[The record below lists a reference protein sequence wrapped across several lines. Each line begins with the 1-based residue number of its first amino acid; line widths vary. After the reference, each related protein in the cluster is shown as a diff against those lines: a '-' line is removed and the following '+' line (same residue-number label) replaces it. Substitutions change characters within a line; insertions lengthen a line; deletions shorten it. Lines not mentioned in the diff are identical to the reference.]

1 MIVLRSKSR
10 TSRAALVMAS
20 LAVVGVAAA
29 GCGRS
34 STDVER
40 GSGGQTGGGP
50 ASATSSPSAAA
61 AGDFGSVK
69 NVCAPG
75 PGTAGSGRGISGD
88 TIRIGVLGD
97 PGSTATPGLGQEFF
111 DVADAFTKWCNA
123 AGGINGRK
131 IVVDKLDAKLFNVG
145 AQIITACQK
154 DFMLV
159 GGGNALDAP
168 GVKPRLDCK
177 LGQIPGYTVSP
188 EATNAGLQVGPTAS
202 TPLHYEAGVLRL
214 LADAYPESKQG
225 LGIAGSSLASL
236 TPQGLRAQEA
246 WTRLGYKVSTLQ
258 ARPALVDNY
267 RSWMEQFKS
276 AGAKADFEIV
286 GTNAQP
292 VLTAIKDTGFE
303 PSFLLFGQSV
313 YNRKTVEAAKQIGD
327 IPPSYINLQN
337 VPWELADQFPTVA
350 LAKKIMTDEFGNPD
364 LDAFSALG
372 FNAWLLWAQ
381 SATACG
387 DNLTQDCIL
396 QKAGS
401 QTAWTAGDWF
411 GPTDTTPGKHDY
423 TDCVLLMKLTKDG
436 WVYDK
441 NVTKPN
447 KGVFNC
453 SPQNL
458 MAVKS
463 YGG

>member
-1 MIVLRSKSR
+1 MIVRGNKNRNRRVL
-10 TSRAALVMAS
+10 AVAS
-20 LAVVGVAAA
+20 LAVVGIVGA

-34 STDVER
+34 ANDTEI
-40 GSGGQTGGGP
+40 GSGSSNSGSSAP
-50 ASATSSPSAAA
+50 ATSSSSAAA
-61 AGDFGSVK
+61 SGDFGSVK

-75 PGTAGSGRGISGD
+75 SATGGSGRGINGD
-88 TIRIGVLGD
+88 TIRIGVPAD

-111 DVADAFTKWCNA
+111 DVADAFSKWCNA
-123 AGGINGRK
+123 AGGISGRK
-131 IVVDKLDAKLFNVG
+131 IVIDKLDAKLFNVG
-145 AQIITACQK
+145 QQMIQACQK

-168 GVKPRLDCK
+168 GVQPRLSCK
-177 LGQIPGYTVSP
+177 LGEIPGYTVSP

-214 LADAYPESKQG
+214 LADAYPASKEG

-246 WTRLGYKVSTLQ
+246 WTRLGYKVTSVQ
-258 ARPALVDNY
+258 PRPALVDNY
-267 RSWMEQFKS
+267 NSWMQQFKS
-276 AGAKADFEIV
+276 AGAKADFEIT

-292 VLTAIKDTGFE
+292 VLTAINDTGFK

-313 YNRKTVEAAKQIGD
+313 YNNKTVQAAKQIGN

-337 VPWELADQFPTVA
+337 VPWQLADQFPTVA
-350 LAKKIMTDEFGNPD
+350 KAKQIMDENFTNPD

-387 DNLTQDCIL
+387 DNLTQDCVL
-396 QKAGS
+396 QKAGAH
-401 QTAWTAGDWF
+401 TDWTAGDWF
-411 GPTDTTPGKHDY
+411 GPTNTDPTKHDY
-423 TDCVLLMKLTKDG
+423 TNCVLLMKLTANGWQYAKD
-436 WVYDK
+436 
-441 NVTKPN
+441 VTKPN
-447 KGVFNC
+447 NGVFNC
-453 SPQNL
+453 DPKNL

>member
-1 MIVLRSKSR
+1 LASVVL
-10 TSRAALVMAS
+10 
-20 LAVVGVAAA
+20 VGLAAA
-29 GCGRS
+29 GCTRS
-34 STDVER
+34 STDTE
-40 GSGGQTGGGP
+40 TGGGSSTSSAP
-50 ASATSSPSAAA
+50 ATSSSSTAA
-61 AGDFGSVK
+61 AGDFGTVK

-75 PGTAGSGRGISGD
+75 PGTGGSGRGINGK
-88 TIRIGVLGD
+88 TIRIGVPAD

-111 DVADAFTKWCNA
+111 DVADAFAKWCNA
-123 AGGINGRK
+123 AGGINGRT
-131 IVVDKLDAKLFNVG
+131 IVIDKLDAKLFNVG
-145 AQIITACQK
+145 AEMIQACQK

-168 GVKPRLDCK
+168 GVQPRLNCK
-177 LGQIPGYTVSP
+177 LGEIPGYTVSP

-214 LADAYPESKQG
+214 LADEYPASQQG

-246 WTRLGYKVSTLQ
+246 WTRLGYKVTTVQ
-258 ARPALVDNY
+258 PRPALVDNY
-267 RSWMEQFKS
+267 SSWMQQFKS
-276 AGAKADFEIV
+276 AGAKADFEIT

-292 VLTAIKDTGFE
+292 VLTAINDTGFK
-303 PSFLLFGQSV
+303 PAFLLFGQSV
-313 YNRKTVEAAKQIGD
+313 YNNKTVQAAKQIGN

-350 LAKKIMTDEFGNPD
+350 QAKKIMDANYTNPD

-387 DNLTQDCIL
+387 DNLTQDCVL
-396 QKAGS
+396 QKAGAH
-401 QTAWTAGDWF
+401 TDWTAGDWF
-411 GPTDTTPGKHDY
+411 GSTNTSPTLHDY
-423 TDCVLLMKLTKDG
+423 TDCVLLMKLTANG
-436 WVYDK
+436 WVYAKD
-441 NVTKPN
+441 VTKPN
-447 KGVFNC
+447 NGVFNC
-453 SPQNL
+453 SKDNL